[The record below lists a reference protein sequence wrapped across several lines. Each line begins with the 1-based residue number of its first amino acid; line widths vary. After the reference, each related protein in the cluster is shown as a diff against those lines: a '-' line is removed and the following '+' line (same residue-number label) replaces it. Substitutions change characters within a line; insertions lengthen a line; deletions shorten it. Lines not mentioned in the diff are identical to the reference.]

1 MIVLCR
7 APDRV
12 SDPLARALKRSGH
25 ELSQT
30 ADAPDVVLCRHDE
43 DIQTL
48 KARFPGAWLVE
59 LAAPGDEP
67 SLDFDDTWVAEDPEI
82 VRRIR
87 MAAEHAALR
96 REAQLY
102 REMVETSPAG
112 VFRTENNRLSFVNES
127 LWRMLEYESADALL
141 GQDVVAQYADPGD
154 WKALVDLLRDQRRV
168 KAFEITAVTRAGR
181 HRRLLLSANRVGDS
195 VVGSVVDVT
204 QVKRVEADLRAS
216 EELIERL
223 LDTVP
228 GGVVFVGLD
237 GSIGMGN
244 AEALRI
250 LGLSYDELT
259 QRYVNDFATETIRED
274 GSPLPAEEYPV
285 SQALLTGREQAP
297 MVIGVR
303 NPNGQLS
310 WAVFKAVPVRD
321 PETGDAT
328 GALVTILD
336 ITARKKAEESVQ
348 RSENRYREL
357 VERSPDPISI
367 VVAGRIAF
375 ANQAAIDLVRA
386 EAPTDVVGRWVFD
399 FFDPTRREA
408 LKQRSLEILGGA
420 SLAPFEERLVR
431 LDGTDGWVELSATAV
446 TFEGERA
453 LFVSSRDVT
462 ARRDAENRLRR
473 YEAQMQH
480 TQKLES
486 LGILAGGIAHDFNNL
501 LVAIVGNAD
510 LARLRLE
517 ASSPALE
524 CLDRIQAAAQRATD
538 LTNQMLAYSGKSR
551 FVVTEVDLSQLVGE
565 MSELL
570 GSVISK
576 RATLHREL
584 AEGLPAVEADPT
596 QLGQV
601 VMNLITNASDA
612 LEGDDGDVYVSTRLV
627 DVDRGFLQQTY
638 LDEGL
643 PEGRYVCLEVRD
655 TGCGM
660 DEATRS
666 KIFDPFFTTKATGRG
681 LGLAATLGIVRGHR
695 GAMRIDTEPGSGTL
709 FRIYF
714 PCSNAPSSRAPSY
727 AASIP
732 PKAIVNAGILV
743 VDDESHLLEVLREQ
757 LAELGFRVLTAQTQ
771 VQALELLARAE
782 SMIDLILLDVSLS
795 VGNENQVLQ
804 RLAETSP
811 RLKVVLTSGYTDH
824 EMRERVGGP
833 LDQVV
838 GYLQK
843 PYTHAALKRVLSRAL
858 R

>member
-1 MIVLCR
+1 MIVLVLKPQR
-7 APDRV
+7 L
-12 SDPLARALKRSGH
+12 SDELKQTLEGAGF
-25 ELSQT
+25 ELST
-30 ADAPDVVLCRHDE
+30 TSGAPDVVLFDRSHD
-43 DIQTL
+43 L
-48 KARFPGAWLVE
+48 PGLRGRFPEAWLVE
-59 LAAPGDEP
+59 LGDVDAPAL
-67 SLDFDDTWVAEDPEI
+67 LDADDTWLPQDRELGRRVRVA
-82 VRRIR
+82 VQRTQ
-87 MAAEHAALR
+87 LKQ
-96 REAQLY
+96 EAQLY

-112 VFRTENNRLSFVNES
+112 FFRTEHSRLTFVNES
-127 LWRMLEYESADALL
+127 FWRMLEYEDSSTLL

-154 WKALVDLLRDQRRV
+154 WQGLIDTLKDQRRV
-168 KAFEITAVTRAGR
+168 KAFEITAVTSAGR
-181 HRRLLLSANRVGDS
+181 HRRLLLSANRAGDT
-195 VVGSVVDVT
+195 VVGSLVDVT

-223 LDTVP
+223 LDGVP

-237 GSIGMGN
+237 GSVGMGN
-244 AEALRI
+244 AEAQRI

-259 QRYVNDFATETIRED
+259 QRYVTDFSTVTLRED

-285 SQALLTGREQAP
+285 SQALLTGREQPP

-303 NPNGQLS
+303 TPDGELS

-321 PETGDAT
+321 PETGEHT

-336 ITARKKAEESVQ
+336 ITARKRAEENVQ

-367 VVAGRIAF
+367 VVKGKIAF
-375 ANQAAIDLVRA
+375 ANRTALGLVRA
-386 EAPTDVVGRWVFD
+386 NAASDVIGRSVFD
-399 FFDPTRREA
+399 FFDPARREA
-408 LKQRSLEILGGA
+408 LNHRSLEILDGA
-420 SLAPFEERLVR
+420 SLAPFEERLLR
-431 LDGTDGWVELSATAV
+431 LDGTVGWVELSATAV

-453 LFVSSRDVT
+453 LFVSSRDIT

-510 LARLRLE
+510 LARLRLGNT
-517 ASSPALE
+517 SPALE

-551 FVVTEVDLSQLVGE
+551 FVVTEVDLSQLVAE

-576 RATLHREL
+576 RATLHRDL

-612 LEGDDGDVYVSTRLV
+612 LEGSEGDVFVSTRLV

-660 DEATRS
+660 DETTRS

-695 GAMRIDTEPGSGTL
+695 GAMRIDTEIGSGTL

-727 AASIP
+727 ATSIP
-732 PKAIVNAGILV
+732 PKAMAGAGILV
-743 VDDESHLLEVLREQ
+743 VDDEAPLLEVLREQ
-757 LAELGFRVLTAQTQ
+757 LAGMGFRVLTAESQQQT
-771 VQALELLARAE
+771 LELLARTE
-782 SMIDLILLDVSLS
+782 SMVDVALVDVSLAS
-795 VGNENQVLQ
+795 GGEG
-804 RLAETSP
+804 RLLRQLIDIAP
-811 RLKVVLTSGYTDH
+811 RLPIVLTSGYTEH

-843 PYTHAALKRVLSRAL
+843 PYTHATLKRALGRAL

>member
-1 MIVLCR
+1 MIVLAL
-7 APDRV
+7 APDHLG
-12 SDPLARALKRSGH
+12 PELTARLEQLGH
-25 ELSQT
+25 RLVTEAES
-30 ADAPDVVLCRHDE
+30 PDVVLCPPRE
-43 DIQTL
+43 DTELLRQ
-48 KARFPGAWLVE
+48 RFPEAWLVE
-59 LAAPGDEP
+59 LLPRDGDP
-67 SLDFDDTWVAEDPEI
+67 RLDLDDSWPLGSPELE
-82 VRRIR
+82 RRIR
-87 MAAEHAALR
+87 VASDRSLLR

-112 VFRTENNRLSFVNES
+112 VFRTEKNRLSFVNDEF
-127 LWRMLEYESADALL
+127 WRMLEYEAADELL
-141 GQDVVAQYADPGD
+141 GQDVVTQYADPGD
-154 WKALVDLLRDQRRV
+154 WQSLVELLKQGRRV
-168 KAFEITAVTRAGR
+168 KAFEITALTRRGR

-195 VVGSVVDVT
+195 VVGSLVDVT

-216 EELIERL
+216 EELTERL
-223 LDTVP
+223 LEAVP

-237 GSIGMGN
+237 GSVGMGN
-244 AEALRI
+244 AEAQRI
-250 LGLSYDELT
+250 LGLTYDELT
-259 QRYVNDFATETIRED
+259 QRYVSDFEPDTLRED
-274 GSPLPAEEYPV
+274 GTPLPAEEYPV
-285 SQALLTGREQAP
+285 SQALLTGREQPP
-297 MVIGVR
+297 MVVGVR
-303 NPNGQLS
+303 TPDGQLS

-321 PETGDAT
+321 PETGDPT

-375 ANQAAIDLVRA
+375 ANQAALDLVRA
-386 EAPTDVVGRWVFD
+386 RAANDVIGRWVFD
-399 FFDPTRREA
+399 FFDPTRRAA

-420 SLAPFEERLVR
+420 SLAPFEEHLVR

-510 LARLRLE
+510 LARLRLG
-517 ASSPALE
+517 AASPALE
-524 CLDRIQAAAQRATD
+524 CLDRIHAAAQRATD

-551 FVVTEVDLSQLVGE
+551 FVVTEVDLSQLVAE

-576 RATLHREL
+576 RARLHRDL
-584 AEGLPAVEADPT
+584 APALPPVEADPT

-612 LEGDDGDVYVSTRLV
+612 LDGQDGDVYVSTRLV
-627 DVDRGFLQQTY
+627 DVDRGFLRQTY

-660 DEATRS
+660 DENTRT

-714 PCSNAPSSRAPSY
+714 PCSNAPSSRPHSY
-727 AASIP
+727 ATSVP
-732 PKAIVNAGILV
+732 PRAMADAGILV
-743 VDDESHLLEVLREQ
+743 IDDEAPLLEVLREQ
-757 LAELGFRVLTAQTQ
+757 LTEMGFRVLTAQSQ
-771 VQALELLARAE
+771 QQALELLARAE
-782 SMIDLILLDVSLS
+782 SMIDLVLLDVSLS
-795 VGNENQVLQ
+795 GEDPNQVLE
-804 RLAETSP
+804 RLALTSQ
-811 RLKVVLTSGYTDH
+811 RVGVVLTSGYTEH

-838 GYLQK
+838 AYLQK
-843 PYTHAALKRVLSRAL
+843 PYTHAALKRV
-858 R
+858 

>member
-1 MIVLCR
+1 
-7 APDRV
+7 D
-12 SDPLARALKRSGH
+12 
-25 ELSQT
+25 
-30 ADAPDVVLCRHDE
+30 
-43 DIQTL
+43 
-48 KARFPGAWLVE
+48 AWLAE
-59 LAAPGDEP
+59 LGSPGSETN
-67 SLDFDDTWVAEDPEI
+67 LDADDTWVPGDRELP
-82 VRRIR
+82 RRIR
-87 MAAEHAALR
+87 VAAERTRLKQ
-96 REAQLY
+96 EARLY

-112 VFRTENNRLSFVNES
+112 VFRTEQNRLSYVNES
-127 LWRMLEYESADALL
+127 LWRMLEYHDANTLL
-141 GQDVVAQYADPGD
+141 GQDVVAQYANPGD
-154 WKALVDLLRDQRRV
+154 WQALVAMLKEQRRV
-168 KAFEITAVTRAGR
+168 KAFEITAVTSAGR
-181 HRRLLLSANRVGDS
+181 HRRLLLSADRVGDS
-195 VVGSVVDVT
+195 VVGSLVDIT

-216 EELIERL
+216 EELTERL
-223 LDTVP
+223 LEAVP

-244 AEALRI
+244 AEAQRI
-250 LGLSYDELT
+250 LGLTYDELT
-259 QRYVNDFATETIRED
+259 QRYVNDFSTITIRED

-285 SQALLTGREQAP
+285 SVALLTGREQPP

-303 NPNGQLS
+303 TPGGEFS

-321 PETGDAT
+321 PETGEPT

-336 ITARKKAEESVQ
+336 ITARKRAEESVQ

-367 VVAGRIAF
+367 VVTGKIAF
-375 ANQAAIDLVRA
+375 ANRTALELVRA
-386 EAPTDVVGRWVFD
+386 NDASDVIGRSVFD

-408 LKQRSLEILGGA
+408 LKRRSLEILNGA
-420 SLAPFEERLVR
+420 SLAPFEERLLR

-453 LFVSSRDVT
+453 LFVSSRDIT

-517 ASSPALE
+517 DTSPALE

-551 FVVTEVDLSQLVGE
+551 FVVTEVDLSQLVAE

-576 RATLHREL
+576 SATLHRDL
-584 AEGLPAVEADPT
+584 AEELPPVEADPT

-612 LEGDDGDVYVSTRLV
+612 LEGKAGDVFVSTRLV

-660 DEATRS
+660 DDATRS

-695 GAMRIDTEPGSGTL
+695 GAMRIDTELGSGTL

-727 AASIP
+727 ATSVP
-732 PKAIVNAGILV
+732 PKAMAGAGILV
-743 VDDESHLLEVLREQ
+743 VDDEAPLLEVLREQ
-757 LAELGFRVLTAQTQ
+757 LSGMGFRVLTAHSQLQT
-771 VQALELLARAE
+771 LELLARTE
-782 SMIDLILLDVSLS
+782 SMIDLALVDVSLS
-795 VGNENQVLQ
+795 SGAEGQLLQ
-804 RLAETSP
+804 RLTEVAP
-811 RLKVVLTSGYTDH
+811 RLKIVLTSGYTEH

-843 PYTHAALKRVLSRAL
+843 PYTHAALKRAMSRAL